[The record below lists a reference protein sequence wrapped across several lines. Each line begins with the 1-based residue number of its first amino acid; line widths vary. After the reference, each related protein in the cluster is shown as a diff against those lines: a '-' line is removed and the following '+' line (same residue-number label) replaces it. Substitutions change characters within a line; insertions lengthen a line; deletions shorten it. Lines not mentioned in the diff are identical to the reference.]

1 MSWALR
7 TLTAPHI
14 LTDGYHVT
22 CHVTCVFLS
31 AAHVTEEDIRM
42 AEEKFEESKQ
52 LAETAMYNL
61 LENDVSQPNKL
72 SCHCFDTLQCLIIV
86 LLFWTRVLL

>member
-7 TLTAPHI
+7 TLTAFIFSPC
-14 LTDGYHVT
+14 GYHVT

-72 SCHCFDTLQCLIIV
+72 SCQCFDIL
-86 LLFWTRVLL
+86 